1 MSSSALWFA
10 KATCMQFCPRPS
22 VIDNLEI
29 YFTFAKQ
36 FRFGKST
43 RTLFSV
49 FSADEKYEIILSTTS
64 RQRSVLE
71 EFLVYK

>member
-10 KATCMQFCPRPS
+10 KATCIQFCLVQVLL
-22 VIDNLEI
+22 VIWKYIIRSQNSS
-29 YFTFAKQ
+29 
-36 FRFGKST
+36 FGKST
-43 RTLFSV
+43 RTLFSF